1 MDLALRGSGRRTH
14 SSRNQQRE
22 KAVKTTRIVGT
33 AGTLLALSWTG
44 AALAQGNCSE
54 LVFTG
59 PVAREFPEARNAC
72 IGVETREG
80 RQYAHFQARIR
91 SVRGNT
97 VEAEFKMPDGTYG
110 RPISVT
116 PNSDSRV
123 RIAGRSYRWSELS
136 RGQELDVYLPPDR
149 WEIAVPADTDAQF
162 AAAPAVTTLA
172 IAQPA
177 PIVAANTLPRTAS
190 PLPLVGALG
199 GLLTALGFAV
209 AAIRRRFF

>member
-1 MDLALRGSGRRTH
+1 M
-14 SSRNQQRE
+14 
-22 KAVKTTRIVGT
+22 KTIRMVGT
-33 AGTLLALSWTG
+33 AGFLLALSWTG
-44 AALAQGNCSE
+44 AALAQGNCSQ

-72 IGVETREG
+72 LGVETREG
-80 RQYAHFQARIR
+80 RQFAHFQARIR

-97 VEAEFKMPDGTYG
+97 VEAEFKMPDGSYS

-116 PNSDSRV
+116 PNPDSRV
-123 RIAGRSYRWSELS
+123 RIAGQSYRWRDLS

-162 AAAPAVTTLA
+162 AAAPTVVVLA
-172 IAQPA
+172 IAEPA
-177 PIVAANTLPRTAS
+177 PVVAANTLPRTAS

-199 GLLTALGFAV
+199 GALTVLGFAV